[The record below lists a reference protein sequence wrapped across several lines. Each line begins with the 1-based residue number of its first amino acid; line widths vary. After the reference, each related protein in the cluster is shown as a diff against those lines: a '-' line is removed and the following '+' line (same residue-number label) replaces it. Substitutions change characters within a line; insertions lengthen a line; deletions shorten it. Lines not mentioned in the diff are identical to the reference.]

1 MSSLGDKRDQWLAAF
16 DWEAVTTMNAALCA
30 KTNSLHRPTSDG
42 HEPCREK
49 WVAGYCNEMSFRETL
64 EFLKASH
71 RLAPFCFNNGNTF
84 AAIAR
89 TLILQMDLSTSAALV
104 RSAAGHYVA
113 GVLRDDEL
121 DAILSQVPAD

>member
-1 MSSLGDKRDQWLAAF
+1 MTIGDRSEVWLAAF
-16 DWEAVTTMNAALCA
+16 DWKSVTDLNAGICA
-30 KTNSLHRPTSDG
+30 RTHSLHRPTSDG
-42 HEPCREK
+42 HDPCMQEWNAAYRTELR
-49 WVAGYCNEMSFRETL
+49 FRDALTL
-64 EFLKASH
+64 LQRCH

-89 TLILQMDLSTSAALV
+89 TCVLTLDISPEDARIL

-121 DAILSQVPAD
+121 DAILGAFP

>member
-1 MSSLGDKRDQWLAAF
+1 VSNLGDKLDQWIAPF
-16 DWEAVTTMNAALCA
+16 DWEAVTAMNAALCA
-30 KTNSLHRPTSDG
+30 KTGSLHRPTSDG

-49 WVAGYCNEMSFRETL
+49 WIASHRDEMTFREAL

-89 TLILQMDLSTSAALV
+89 TLVLQMDLSASAALV
-104 RSAAGHYVA
+104 RSAA

>member
-1 MSSLGDKRDQWLAAF
+1 MTR
-16 DWEAVTTMNAALCA
+16 
-30 KTNSLHRPTSDG
+30 
-42 HEPCREK
+42 CRSARR
-49 WVAGYCNEMSFRETL
+49 WS
-64 EFLKASH
+64 FLKAH
-71 RLAPFCFNNGNTF
+71 RPAPFCVNNGNTF

-89 TLILQMDLSTSAALV
+89 TLILQMDLSASAALV